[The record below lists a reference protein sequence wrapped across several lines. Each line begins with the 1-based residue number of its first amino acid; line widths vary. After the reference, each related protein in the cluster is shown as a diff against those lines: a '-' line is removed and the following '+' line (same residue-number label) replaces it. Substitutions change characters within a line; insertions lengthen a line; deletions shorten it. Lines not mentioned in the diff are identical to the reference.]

1 MEPVNQPS
9 QHPSFYSKVLYICT
23 LVCIL
28 GENAFAQQASSSSG
42 KITIGEILMYVGI
55 IIVVIAGA
63 WFFASR
69 QSDSIEKEQHSHPH
83 VPKKHYD
90 HPNDPHFKKL
100 KKKSS

>member
-1 MEPVNQPS
+1 
-9 QHPSFYSKVLYICT
+9 
-23 LVCIL
+23 
-28 GENAFAQQASSSSG
+28 
-42 KITIGEILMYVGI
+42 MYVGI

-83 VPKKHYD
+83 LPRKHYD

-100 KKKSS
+100 KKKTS

>member
-1 MEPVNQPS
+1 MEPVNHLPQNRT
-9 QHPSFYSKVLYICT
+9 FYRKALFICT

-28 GENAFAQQASSSSG
+28 AESAFAQQASSTSG

-69 QSDSIEKEQHSHPH
+69 QSDSIEKEQHNHPH